1 MMSNER
7 FDYIDD
13 FPLSAAA
20 LETYIDNT
28 YGTTRNAVRHYVYDG
43 LVVNSD
49 YPGAT
54 SVSNADYE
62 YARNERKARIKLIK
76 PSLLQQ
82 ILREYDGAFTK
93 GLVPK
98 VA

>member
-20 LETYIDNT
+20 LEVHIDKL
-28 YGTTRNAVRHYVYDG
+28 YGANRNAVRHYVYDG
-43 LVVNSD
+43 LIVNSD

-82 ILREYDGAFTK
+82 ILREYDGAFTQ
-93 GLVPK
+93 GLIPK